1 MDAKTEISELKRT
14 IEKLNNEYYVL
25 DAPSVSDFEYDALMR
40 RLIELEE
47 QNPEL
52 KTADS
57 PTQRVGGKA
66 LAQFAPVTHV
76 VPLESLTDVFSF
88 DELESFIRRTDD
100 VLQGKSAYVTEP
112 KIDGLSVAVEYID
125 GKPYR
130 GATRG
135 DGLKGEDVT
144 ENLKT
149 IRSLPKIIENA
160 PHRLIVR
167 GEVYMARDT
176 FIELN
181 AQREIDGE
189 KLFANPRNAAA
200 GSLRQLDSKIAAS
213 RRLDIIVFNI
223 QYSEG
228 KDFSAHSETLDYLK
242 DIGFPVVPYKL
253 CSGFSDCRGQIEW
266 LGENRYTLP
275 YDIDGAVVKLDD
287 LEKRKALGST
297 AKAPRWAVAYKY
309 PPEKKE
315 TVVQDIVV
323 QVGRTGALTPKAVVS
338 PVRLAGTTVT
348 NATLHNQ
355 DIIDRLDIR
364 IGDTV
369 VIQKAGEIIPEI
381 LEVVKSKRPRG
392 TKPFIFPDLCPEC
405 GSPVVRDEDGS
416 ALRCTGAECPAQL
429 LRHLAHFASR
439 EAMDIDGLGISLCE
453 ALINSGLVKTPADLY
468 YLDAQSVAAL
478 DRMGRK
484 SAENLMAAIENS
496 KQRGLAKLLCAFGI
510 RQVGSK
516 AAKALA
522 SNYASLDELLS
533 ATEDELCSIPD
544 IGPITADYLVS
555 WLRNPQS
562 LHQIKLLRNAGVS
575 FESHEEKLD
584 NRFAGMTFVL
594 TGALSAFTRDE
605 AAAVIESFGG
615 KVSSSVSKKTSY
627 VVAGEEAGSKLTKA
641 QSLGIPVLTE
651 GEFCAMIE

>member
-125 GKPYR
+125 GKLYR

-627 VVAGEEAGSKLTKA
+627 VVAGEESGSKLTKA